1 MKQWFY
7 HKKHLLLNKELLW
20 NMKSRLASL
29 TKWPFDLKTISAP
42 HLWRDILL
50 LFSFVVTS
58 PYVHEDGIPLS
69 GIPHLPV
76 IPRQQLKKNL
86 I

>member
-7 HKKHLLLNKELLW
+7 HKTHLLLNKELLW